1 MKKTVKNFVLNML
14 GAFAL
19 IAVVALVFR
28 GACSA
33 QDRVDAYERER
44 NEHVVSVWG
53 DGKDHPDHQCEYG
66 PEWCNPV
73 HCRFL
78 LENKVLGK

>member
-1 MKKTVKNFVLNML
+1 MKTVKNFVLNML
-14 GAFAL
+14 GAFGL
-19 IAVVALVFR
+19 IIAVALAFR
-28 GACSA
+28 GACAA

-44 NEHVVSVWG
+44 DEHVVSVWG
-53 DGKDHPDHQCEYG
+53 DGKEHDDHTCKYG

-73 HCRFL
+73 HCRFI